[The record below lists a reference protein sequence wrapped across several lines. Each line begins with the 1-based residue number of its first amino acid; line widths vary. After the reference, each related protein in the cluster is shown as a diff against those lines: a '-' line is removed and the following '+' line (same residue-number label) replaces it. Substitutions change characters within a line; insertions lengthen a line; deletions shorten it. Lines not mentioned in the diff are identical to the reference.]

1 MRRKKNTVIAAGLSL
16 VLACSVVGCGDGK
29 KMEAEINPDTP
40 VEEVAFPLKEKAE
53 LSFITNAPAT
63 STQDPNQREIFKRL
77 EKQTN
82 VHIDWQTSLQIR
94 KILRWLNLEIFRTGF
109 SMRG

>member
-53 LSFITNAPAT
+53 TVIYYQCAGNFYTRSK
-63 STQDPNQREIFKRL
+63 SKR
-77 EKQTN
+77 
-82 VHIDWQTSLQIR
+82 DLQ
-94 KILRWLNLEIFRTGF
+94 KTGETDERTY
-109 SMRG
+109 

>member
-40 VEEVAFPLKEKAE
+40 VEEVAFPLK
-53 LSFITNAPAT
+53 
-63 STQDPNQREIFKRL
+63 
-77 EKQTN
+77 
-82 VHIDWQTSLQIR
+82 
-94 KILRWLNLEIFRTGF
+94 
-109 SMRG
+109 